1 MVIENFLL
9 VDRIVSLS
17 IEEGVVRCEAT
28 VPAESTIYEGHFPG
42 FPVLPGVL
50 LIEAM
55 AQTAGWLVLAMT
67 RCEKFPFLSIINE
80 AKLRN
85 FVRPGNV
92 LMVESKLIH
101 EGSGYIKSENRVLF
115 ENAVMCEAT
124 TTFRV
129 LPFPSPIFQE
139 KLVAHALKIG
149 FPAEYAKNV
158 R

>member
-1 MVIENFLL
+1 MRIEYFLL
-9 VDRIVSLS
+9 VDRIKSLS
-17 IEEGVVRCEAT
+17 IEEGTVCCEAT

-55 AQTAGWLVLAMT
+55 AQTAGWLILAMT
-67 RCEKFPFLSIINE
+67 RCEKFPFLSIIND

-85 FVRPGNV
+85 FVRPGSEI
-92 LMVESKLIH
+92 LVESKLVH
-101 EGSGYIKSENRVLF
+101 EGSGFIKTENRVLF
-115 ENAVMCEAT
+115 ENAVQCEAT

-129 LPFPSPIFQE
+129 LPFPSPVFQE
-139 KLVAHALKIG
+139 KLVAHAIKIG
-149 FPAEYAKNV
+149 FPAEYAKDV

>member
-1 MVIENFLL
+1 MYIEYFLL
-9 VDRIVSLS
+9 VDRIVALS

-28 VPAESTIYEGHFPG
+28 VPTESTIYQGHFPG

-55 AQTAGWLVLAMT
+55 AQNAGWLILAMT
-67 RCEKFPFLSIINE
+67 RCERFPFLSIINE

-92 LMVESKLIH
+92 LLVESKLIH
-101 EGSGYIKSENRVLF
+101 EGSGYIKTENRVLF

-129 LPFPSPIFQE
+129 LPFPSPVFQE
-139 KLVAHALKIG
+139 KLIAHALKIG
-149 FPAEYAKNV
+149 FPAEFAPHG

>member
-1 MVIENFLL
+1 MRVEYFLL
-9 VDRIVSLS
+9 VDRIQSLS
-17 IEEGVVRCEAT
+17 IEEGIVRCEAT

-55 AQTAGWLVLAMT
+55 AQTAGWLILAKT

-85 FVRPGNV
+85 FVRPGNE
-92 LMVESKLIH
+92 LLVESKLIH
-101 EGSGYIKSENRVLF
+101 EGSGYIKTENRVLF
-115 ENAVMCEAT
+115 ENAVMCEAA

-129 LPFPSPIFQE
+129 LAFPSPVFQE
-139 KLVAHALKIG
+139 KLVAHALRIG
-149 FPAEYAKNV
+149 FPAEYANYG